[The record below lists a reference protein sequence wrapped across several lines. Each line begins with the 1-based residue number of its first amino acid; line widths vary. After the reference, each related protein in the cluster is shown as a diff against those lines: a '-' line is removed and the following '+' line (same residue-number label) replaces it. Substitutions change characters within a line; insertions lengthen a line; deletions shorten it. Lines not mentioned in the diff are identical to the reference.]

1 MKNIFL
7 ALFLSLLIHLLFL
20 FKYKSEE
27 KQNSEDD
34 KKIEKTDIKFVKLNE
49 IKEQNKVEVEKP
61 KQELPKEIKTEKTF
75 EKPIEKKV
83 EKVVEKSK
91 KIEQKPI
98 KNDLKEAKELQN
110 KILKEQVVQNKQT
123 IQDKTLEN
131 FLNQKEPVNK
141 EILSEL
147 EKLYGKEYQSFTTV
161 QKAYLEKNLNNFQ
174 VITQRVLNRMGY
186 PKLAEKLRIGGV
198 NIVEFDFHPNGN
210 ISNLKITSSSSYT
223 ILDDYTLELI
233 EIAYK
238 DYPKPTEKTK
248 IKFQVFYR
256 MY

>member
-20 FKYKSEE
+20 FNYKSEE
-27 KQNSEDD
+27 KQNSQDD
-34 KKIEKTDIKFVKLNE
+34 KKIEKTNIKFVKLNE

-131 FLNQKEPVNK
+131 FLNQK
-141 EILSEL
+141 
-147 EKLYGKEYQSFTTV
+147 
-161 QKAYLEKNLNNFQ
+161 
-174 VITQRVLNRMGY
+174 
-186 PKLAEKLRIGGV
+186 
-198 NIVEFDFHPNGN
+198 
-210 ISNLKITSSSSYT
+210 
-223 ILDDYTLELI
+223 
-233 EIAYK
+233 
-238 DYPKPTEKTK
+238 
-248 IKFQVFYR
+248 
-256 MY
+256 